1 LAVPA
6 WLIIVEISPKTPEN
20 GVQNQA
26 GYTVTPSVILISHY
40 FFVMNI
46 FVAKLNFRTSS
57 EDLQAAFEQFG
68 EVTSAKVIMDRETGR
83 SKGYGFV
90 EMADDESGRKAV
102 DTLDG
107 AELDGATIVVKEAEE
122 RPKREFRPGGGGGGF
137 GGGGGGGF
145 GGNRG
150 GGGGGGF
157 GGNRG
162 GGGGGYG
169 GNRGGGGGYGGNRG
183 GGGGGFSGG
192 GGGPRRDFRP
202 GGSDRFR
209 DEPRANPEDDNR
221 WNRFD
226 D

>member
-1 LAVPA
+1 
-6 WLIIVEISPKTPEN
+6 
-20 GVQNQA
+20 
-26 GYTVTPSVILISHY
+26 
-40 FFVMNI
+40 MNI
-46 FVAKLNFRTSS
+46 FVAKLNFRTSN

-90 EMADDESGRKAV
+90 EMADHESGRKAV

-107 AELDGATIVVKEAEE
+107 SELDGATIVVKEAED
-122 RPKREFRPGGGGGGF
+122 RPKREFRPGGGGGG
-137 GGGGGGGF
+137 GSRGGGGGF

-150 GGGGGGF
+150 GGGGGF
-157 GGNRG
+157 

-169 GNRGGGGGYGGNRG
+169 GGGGGRGGFG
-183 GGGGGFSGG
+183 GGGGGGQ
-192 GGGPRRDFRP
+192 RRDFRSSDKP
-202 GGSDRFR
+202 RGGGSEERPKR
-209 DEPRANPEDDNR
+209 EEDNR